1 MTPTLPFRL
10 TIASAIIGLS
20 ALICYSGPAAHS
32 DTERIKI
39 RCDSVTAEAYRL
51 MDSVLSL
58 EGLPTPI
65 ADPSTRFPDTLS
77 RPEALAILNK
87 IQHILPPMET
97 PTPAQIDSAVAAL
110 DPRFVNS
117 IMGLLSGTILD
128 NRDKP
133 LDYAAILDT
142 VTAGQQLNAAEENIL
157 VNMLGVINA
166 TRRMATYFHPET
178 LQK

>member
-1 MTPTLPFRL
+1 MHPTLPFRL
-10 TIASAIIGLS
+10 TIASAIVGLS
-20 ALICYSGPAAHS
+20 ALICHSGAAS
-32 DTERIKI
+32 SADVARFRN

-51 MDSVLSL
+51 MDSVLSI

-87 IQHILPPMET
+87 IQHILPPMEA
-97 PTPAQIDSAVAAL
+97 PTPAQIDSAVATL
-110 DPRFVNS
+110 DPHFVNS
-117 IMGLLSGTILD
+117 VIGILTGTILD

-142 VTAGQQLNAAEENIL
+142 ISAGRQLNAAEENIL
-157 VNMLGVINA
+157 ANMLGVINA
-166 TRRMATYFHPET
+166 TRRMTTYFHPET
-178 LQK
+178 LRK